1 MKNVKFFKR
10 LVVLLYLSF
19 TIFSLCINGILLA
32 QASQQTQETP
42 IVDLS
47 LAQPEQQAQPSSGKE
62 MTLFSL
68 LLAGGPVMIP
78 LALSSIVGTALIIDM
93 MIFKLKQKNFYD
105 LELVKQVNNL
115 VLEKQYDKAMEICKS
130 APQVIFKAFLAGIEK
145 RNYRKTDIEAM
156 VAEVLDRSIGNLT
169 QQNMYINAVAVIAPM
184 LGLLGTVTGMI
195 NAFNVIAFQA
205 GLGKPELLA
214 KGVSEALI
222 TTATGLI
229 IAIPVMAFYFFI
241 RGKIRNLATQ
251 LSVMATDFIDNL
263 CFSKRETTGENE

>member
-1 MKNVKFFKR
+1 MKKGLLKFAA
-10 LVVLLYLSF
+10 VLYFS
-19 TIFSLCINGILLA
+19 IFLGIIFINGILVA
-32 QASQQTQETP
+32 QNQSAP
-42 IVDLS
+42 VVDLS
-47 LAQPEQQAQPSSGKE
+47 LPQPQQTQQQEGRK

-68 LLAGGPVMIP
+68 IVAGGPVMIP
-78 LALSSIVGTALIIDM
+78 LFLSSIIGTALIIDM
-93 MIFKLKQKNFYD
+93 LVFKLKQKNFYD
-105 LELVKQVNNL
+105 PKLVEEVNKL
-115 VLEKQYDKAMEICKS
+115 VLEKQYDKAMEVCKS
-130 APQVIFKAFLAGIEK
+130 APQVIFKAFMEGIEK
-145 RNYRKTDIEAM
+145 RNYRKTDIEAI
-156 VAEVLDRSIGNLT
+156 VGEVLDRAIGNLT

-251 LSVMATDFIDNL
+251 LSVLATNFIDNL
-263 CFSKRETTGENE
+263 CFSKRETE